1 MSNEK
6 LMHDMMVDYLKRKLS
21 RDYKEITVNAG
32 GNPDLVLANHGL
44 VLANLIVETEDSL
57 SPEKAEDWKALVQP
71 GVKLIV
77 MLPRSVKVR
86 ATEMLW
92 EKGISDRVALGTYE
106 IAVQMP

>member
-1 MSNEK
+1 MGSEK
-6 LMHDMMVDYLKRKLS
+6 LMHDLMVDFLKRKLAG
-21 RDYKEITVNAG
+21 DYKEITVNPG
-32 GNPDLVLANHGL
+32 GDPDLVLANHGL
-44 VLANLIVETEDSL
+44 VLANLVVETESSL
-57 SPEKAEDWKALVQP
+57 SIARAEAWKALAQP

-77 MLPRSVKVR
+77 MLPRGVKVR